1 MGDEAAVAFLVGVV
15 EAAFDDAFAERVE
28 VGDEELLELGG
39 EEVAPLA
46 CAFVVDFDAALELF
60 LDL

>member
-1 MGDEAAVAFLVGVV
+1 M
-15 EAAFDDAFAERVE
+15 
-28 VGDEELLELGG
+28 LELGG